1 VKSLLKIA
9 LGIIAALGGFLD
21 IGDIVFTTQAGAL
34 YRYDLLW
41 AVVLGTVGIAVYAEM
56 CGRVAAVTGRPV
68 FDVIRMRMGFGL
80 GLVALVASTFV
91 NLLTVAAELGGLAI
105 ILQLLFDA
113 EFSLFVVLA
122 AIGLVIV
129 VALLPFGGIERAFGY
144 GGLLMLVFVAIA
156 IHQGPDWG
164 EVAHGFVPS
173 LAGSKLYLYFVVGVF
188 AAALMPYEV
197 HFYSSGAVEEGW
209 DESNLRENRL
219 NAIVGYALG
228 GLLACTL
235 VVVSGFLFHPV
246 GVDPTDLGTA
256 ALPAQGAFG
265 ETGLLLA
272 LGGIMFCVGG
282 AAIDSS
288 FAASYNLAQF
298 LGWEW
303 GRYRGPKKA
312 PRFTVSWLV
321 FLFLA
326 MLIVLSGINPV
337 EITEYSVVLAVVALP
352 LTYFPIL
359 MIAGDRSFMGEHAN
373 GRVAKTLGWVYFAV
387 IVTLSIT
394 AIPLLLMTNGGGG

>member
-1 VKSLLKIA
+1 VKSILKIA

-80 GLVALVASTFV
+80 GLVSLVASTFV
-91 NLLTVAAELGGLAI
+91 NVLTVAAELGGLAI

-122 AIGLVIV
+122 AIGLAIV
-129 VALLPFGGIERAFGY
+129 VALLPFGGIERVFGY
-144 GGLLMLVFVAIA
+144 GGLLMLVFVATA

-173 LAGSKLYLYFVVGVF
+173 FSDSKLYLYFVVGVF

-197 HFYSSGAVEEGW
+197 HFYSSGAVEERW

-228 GLLACTL
+228 GVLACTL
-235 VVVSGFLFHPV
+235 IVVSGYLFHPV
-246 GVDPTDLGTA
+246 GVDPTDLGTT

-303 GRYRGPKKA
+303 GRYRGPRKA
-312 PRFTVSWLV
+312 PRFTASWLL

-373 GRVAKTLGWVYFAV
+373 GRVSKTLGWIYFAV
-387 IVTLSIT
+387 IITLSIT